1 MFGSKTRKIRD
12 RDQLIDGI
20 RAQRDTARADQGT
33 AEFNLRR
40 ALQRIELLEAD
51 TASLESQLANARILN
66 ERLNNQIRCLPA
78 APGRAA

>member
-12 RDQLIDGI
+12 RDQLVDGI
-20 RAQRDTARADQGT
+20 RTQRDTARADQGT

-51 TASLESQLANARILN
+51 NASLECQLANARVLN
-66 ERLNNQIRCLPA
+66 ERLNNQIRHLTSV
-78 APGRAA
+78 PGRAA